1 MNRRKNTVVL
11 IAALSF
17 ASVCEFALA
26 QAFPVKPIRLV
37 SMATGVADGLTR
49 MMGQKLS
56 ESMGQAVV
64 VDLQPA
70 AGGAIGADQ
79 VARSTPDGYTL
90 FVTYPDPM
98 VLRHLLVKNVPYDTL
113 KDFAFISMMIEAQ
126 VALAANPAV
135 PASNLRELV
144 DLAKST
150 PGKLTYGSNGV
161 GTSFQMAVESLKL
174 HTGTDILHV
183 PFKSSPDAMAALLRG
198 DINLIVAA
206 LGTGLPL
213 HRAGKIKFLA
223 TVNDSRSST
232 LADLPTIREIVPGF
246 SSPPY
251 WTGVVGPVKLPAPI
265 LQRLN
270 AEMNRAMSAPELRAR
285 ANEINFTVV
294 SLSPEQFRARVANEI
309 AASARTAKA
318 IGIEP
323 E

>member
-1 MNRRKNTVVL
+1 MNGQNATTL
-11 IAALSF
+11 WIAALSF
-17 ASVCEFALA
+17 AGLCGFARA
-26 QAFPVKPIRLV
+26 QTFPAKPIRLV

-70 AGGAIGADQ
+70 AGGAIGAEQ

-98 VLRHLLVKNVPYDTL
+98 VLRHLLVKNVPYDSL
-113 KDFAFISMMIEAQ
+113 KDFAFVSMMIEAQ
-126 VALAANPAV
+126 VAVAANLGV
-135 PASNLRELV
+135 PANNLRELIA
-144 DLAKST
+144 LAKGS

-183 PFKSSPDAMAALLRG
+183 PFKSSPDALAALLRG

-213 HRAGKIKFLA
+213 QKAGKIKFLA
-223 TVNDSRSST
+223 AVNDSRSAA
-232 LADLPTIREIVPGF
+232 LPDLPTIREIVPGF

-251 WTGVVGPVKLPAPI
+251 WTGVVGPVKLPPPV

-270 AEMNRAMSAPELRAR
+270 TEMNRAMAAPELRAR
-285 ANEINFTVV
+285 ANEINFTVM
-294 SLSPEQFRARVANEI
+294 SLSPEQFRDRVANEI
-309 AASARTAKA
+309 AASAKTAKS
-318 IGIEP
+318 IGIQP

>member
-1 MNRRKNTVVL
+1 MNEQKCTAVL
-11 IAALSF
+11 LAALSVTF
-17 ASVCEFALA
+17 LCDMAQA
-26 QAFPVKPIRLV
+26 QAFPVKPIKLV

-56 ESMGQAVV
+56 ESMGQPVV

-79 VARSTPDGYTL
+79 VARSAPDGYTL

-113 KDFAFISMMIEAQ
+113 RDFAFISMMIEAQ
-126 VALAANPAV
+126 VVLAANPAV
-135 PASNLRELV
+135 PANNLRELIE
-144 DLAKST
+144 LAKTT

-213 HRAGKIKFLA
+213 QRAGKIKFLA
-223 TVNDSRSST
+223 TVNDNRSTT
-232 LADLPTIREIVPGF
+232 LPDLPTIREVAPGF

-251 WTGVVGPVKLPAPI
+251 WTGVVGPARLPAP
-265 LQRLN
+265 LVQRLN

-285 ANEINFTVV
+285 ANEINFTVA
-294 SLSPEQFRARVANEI
+294 SLSPEQFRTRVAAEI
-309 AASARTAKA
+309 AASAKTAKA
-318 IGIEP
+318 IGIAP